1 VTQLVLILH
10 AAAYP
15 APTVDPAVVVDPA
28 AVAYPTTD
36 PAPIAGPALAAS
48 TLETSRLCFRI

>member
-1 VTQLVLILH
+1 MLPLH